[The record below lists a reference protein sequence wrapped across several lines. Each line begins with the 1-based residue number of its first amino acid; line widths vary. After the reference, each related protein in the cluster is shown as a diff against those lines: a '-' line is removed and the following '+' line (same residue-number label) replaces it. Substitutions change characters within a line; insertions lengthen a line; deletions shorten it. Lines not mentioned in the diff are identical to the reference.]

1 MSRPAAELSLDRLL
15 STVTESLPL
24 LIALSTCAVALL
36 MVVGFRVAD
45 GVGLLPV
52 SGLPVDSAVRRV
64 ARNSAIPM
72 AAQLVNRAVDLGF
85 TLIVLRVLGATGAG
99 QYEYAVL
106 VWLYAKTVS
115 DFGLSVLTTR
125 EVAVAPD
132 RAGQFLGAGTLLRL
146 AVWASVTPA
155 VAAFT
160 AANLRWYSLSSVS
173 ALAIAVLLLSIVPD
187 AYSDSANAVCNAFE
201 RMAGPA
207 LLTVVKNGIK
217 VILGL
222 LFLTF
227 GWGVMA
233 LAVAALLN
241 NVLSAALFAALMRR
255 LGIRP
260 RWTMPVGNARRLLG
274 ASWPLL
280 LNNLLA
286 GLFFRADIFVLQP
299 ARGAHEVGIYSA
311 PYKFL
316 SLAGMIPTYLTLAL
330 FPHFSRLSLSSSAEL
345 RQTYAHVT
353 KLLLVVSLGVV
364 FVTEV
369 FATELMRLLAGPA
382 FLPGSA
388 IALRILILF
397 LPLSYVNGLTQYLLI
412 AAGEQRRLIH
422 AFALT
427 FAFNISA
434 NLLFTPRYGYPAAAA
449 ITVVSEL
456 VLLVPFAYRVREVVG
471 LPPMAST
478 FVWPAACA
486 FTMGVGAAIVW
497 SALPANGS
505 VLTALVAFVGLSLY
519 IVALL
524 ATNTI
529 GAAEWRIARQ
539 LLRR

>member
-497 SALPANGS
+497 RALPANGS